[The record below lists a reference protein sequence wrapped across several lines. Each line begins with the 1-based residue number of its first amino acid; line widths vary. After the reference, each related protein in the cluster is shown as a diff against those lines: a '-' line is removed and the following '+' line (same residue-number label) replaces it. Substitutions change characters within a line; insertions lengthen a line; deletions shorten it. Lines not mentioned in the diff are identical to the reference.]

1 VSGCAHVG
9 YFYCF
14 RL

>member
-1 VSGCAHVG
+1 TG

-14 RL
+14 IFYFY